1 VRIFKGDPDPL
12 SPFLNAAGFSLSA
25 NDTFD
30 LVIQFCL
37 EKKINDVCVINEALD
52 NFSQKPSFEVLE

>member
-1 VRIFKGDPDPL
+1 M